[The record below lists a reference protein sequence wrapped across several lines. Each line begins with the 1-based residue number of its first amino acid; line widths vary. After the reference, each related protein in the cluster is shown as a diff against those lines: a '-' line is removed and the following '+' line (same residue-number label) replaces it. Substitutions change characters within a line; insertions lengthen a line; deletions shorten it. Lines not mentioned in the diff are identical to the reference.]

1 MRQLYVETA
10 RRQGYDSFGDY
21 LNVLRGSVPDES
33 KNDAKTVTV
42 VDFSGAAEMSS
53 RVETREARKAARRQQ
68 RLKLRQQER
77 EARKEARQQQRLE
90 LRQQVGEERAAT
102 IERLRLERR
111 QRRKEDRRQA
121 KQVHWQTTPDL
132 RQPVG
137 QPTTRQAGPQ
147 ANNHAASDR
156 VGGVCILRDARDI
169 VPFLCGHYLRIGFDR
184 ILFID
189 DGSSDGTYQFLLWM
203 SRREP
208 RIRVERVETPLF
220 MQAAEVSRGANLLI
234 GDGIRLIFPFDSDE
248 FWNLRLAEVRSA
260 AATTPAGLIVG
271 KWVMFVQDR
280 RRPVFRG
287 LAPMAVRHRAPALLR
302 LVGEAIDRGIPPVC
316 RTKPKIAFKADGPVE
331 IGRGQ
336 HILNEGPT
344 NVLAQDLEVFHLP
357 LRSTQEI
364 DGRSA
369 TVVRYPT
376 RKQRATL
383 REVLQEMLAYEAR
396 EEIWRKNSVGPD
408 GCLDTGDRLI
418 PTIPDTRLRILFA
431 KAWLYMASH
440 HPAFPFVA
448 ARSRSRS

>member
-1 MRQLYVETA
+1 
-10 RRQGYDSFGDY
+10 
-21 LNVLRGSVPDES
+21 
-33 KNDAKTVTV
+33 V
-42 VDFSGAAEMSS
+42 VDFSAQSLADQA
-53 RVETREARKAARRQQ
+53 RAARKAARRQQ
-68 RLKLRQQER
+68 RLKLRQQAR
-77 EARKEARQQQRLE
+77 EDLCRQL
-90 LRQQVGEERAAT
+90 
-102 IERLRLERR
+102 
-111 QRRKEDRRQA
+111 
-121 KQVHWQTTPDL
+121 
-132 RQPVG
+132 G
-137 QPTTRQAGPQ
+137 QPTTLHARPQ
-147 ANNHAASDR
+147 TSNHAAGDR

-208 RIRVERVETPLF
+208 RIRVERVDTPLF
-220 MQAAEVSRGANLLI
+220 MQAAEVSRAANVLI
-234 GDGIRLIFPFDSDE
+234 GDGIHVIFPFDSDE
-248 FWNLRLAEVRSA
+248 FWNVRLAEIRTV

-280 RRPVFRG
+280 RRPVFRR

-302 LVGEAIDRGIPPVC
+302 LVGQAIDSGIPPVC

-331 IGRGQ
+331 VGRGQ
-336 HILNEGPT
+336 HMLNEGPT

-364 DGRSA
+364 DARSTTA
-369 TVVRYPT
+369 VRYPT
-376 RKQRATL
+376 RKQRGTL
-383 REVLQEMLAYEAR
+383 RELLQEMLASETR

-418 PTIPDTRLRILFA
+418 PTIPDTRLRILLA

-440 HPAFPFVA
+440 HPAFPFMA
-448 ARSRSRS
+448 TRIRRS